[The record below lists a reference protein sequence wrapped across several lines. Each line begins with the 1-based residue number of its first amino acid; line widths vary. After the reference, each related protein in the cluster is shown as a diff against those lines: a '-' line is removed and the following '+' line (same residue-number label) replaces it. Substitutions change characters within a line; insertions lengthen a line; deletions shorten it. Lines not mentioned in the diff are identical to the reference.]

1 MTYSSLLASSTRQGL
16 VVASDLSEALK
27 GLKGTPQKTLGSD
40 LDPIEEISRI
50 LRNDPLDQLNIVAH
64 GTAGSIDLGTG
75 LDKEVLVANQQQLA
89 EWNVKEIVL
98 WSCDVAQ
105 DKEFIA
111 LLEEFTGAKV
121 IASQHKLGLGNTI
134 LDTGFDELATIISG
148 LKFEL
153 HTNSVGFDVQDAS
166 SGTQGLFDVSVF
178 YGTYHP
184 DHHVEGALSLYEP
197 KDGFSLDSE

>member
-50 LRNDPLDQLNIVAH
+50 LRDDPLDQLNIVAH

-75 LDKEVLVANQQQLA
+75 LDKEVLVANQQQFT

-98 WSCDVAQ
+98 
-105 DKEFIA
+105 
-111 LLEEFTGAKV
+111 
-121 IASQHKLGLGNTI
+121 
-134 LDTGFDELATIISG
+134 
-148 LKFEL
+148 
-153 HTNSVGFDVQDAS
+153 
-166 SGTQGLFDVSVF
+166 
-178 YGTYHP
+178 
-184 DHHVEGALSLYEP
+184 
-197 KDGFSLDSE
+197 